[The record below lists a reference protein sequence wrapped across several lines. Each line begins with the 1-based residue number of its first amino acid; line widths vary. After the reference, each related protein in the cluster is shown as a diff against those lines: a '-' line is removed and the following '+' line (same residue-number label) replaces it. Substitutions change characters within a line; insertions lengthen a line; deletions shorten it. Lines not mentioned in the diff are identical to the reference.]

1 VRLKWS
7 TGIVGVPHPG
17 RHSLMEFHPDIKID
31 PGVSICFKCAGKFKN
46 PTGEPI
52 NTKLNIVIYKR
63 LFPRIREFFGYEGYR
78 FVLEH
83 IECE

>member
-1 VRLKWS
+1 MRLKWS

-17 RHSLMEFHPDIKID
+17 RHSLTEFTPDIKID
-31 PGVSICFKCAGKFKN
+31 PGISICFKCSGMFKHR
-46 PTGEPI
+46 GEP
-52 NTKLNIVIYKR
+52 TSSKLNIVIYKKP
-63 LFPRIREFFGYEGYR
+63 FPRIREYFGYEGYR